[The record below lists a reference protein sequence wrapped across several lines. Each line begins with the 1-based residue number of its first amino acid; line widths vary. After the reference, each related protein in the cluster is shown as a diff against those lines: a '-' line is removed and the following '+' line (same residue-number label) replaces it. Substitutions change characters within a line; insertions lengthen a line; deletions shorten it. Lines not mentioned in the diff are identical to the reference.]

1 MPKLMRNK
9 EQRGIIWKRNVNND
23 GVNDANKSGGQNEKR
38 TATQVNKGISE
49 MNKFEVLKEMNANE
63 DSEVR
68 TLKDRMLK
76 EKEYQSKNV
85 EDEFDNEDGIAQTM
99 TGDNVIGL
107 MLKEKEYQ
115 SKNVEDEFD
124 NEDGIAQTMTGDN
137 VIGLSS
143 KRKEL
148 WRDNMRAKMIKSG
161 WPWLMTSDF
170 NVTLKNE
177 EHSNGGSRISNDM
190 QDFIDC
196 VNEAEMKD
204 LCSNGVFYTWIKSPL
219 NPHNSVLKKL
229 DRAMVNEDL
238 ILKFPDANALFLP
251 YLVSDHSPVV
261 VRFPSSYEKKKK
273 AFRFA
278 NFIAEKV
285 DFLLT
290 VATNWEVEVQ
300 GYKMYQLVKKMK
312 ALKYNL
318 NAVSWK
324 NGNLSKNVEKYRN
337 ELKIAQTNLDNHP
350 HNQDTKEK
358 EVNALKEYNEA
369 SNDEESFLFR
379 KAKVDWICWKEVTDF
394 EIKNALFDIG
404 DNQDESILLLKGIIR
419 MNVIKVLGDGK
430 STNVWFDHWS
440 SVGILSVKTKRGECN
455 PRLAFILWMAVR
467 RKLQTQDRVM
477 AWNNNNDMKC
487 PLCKMVNDSHNH
499 LFFECDYSRKIWE
512 DLKENMENRDLSNS
526 WDILVDQNARLFT
539 GEVKDDRYCA
549 QNILVDQYAGS
560 VCYNSIG
567 SILRRIMLKIV
578 VENVKLQLSSLKVE
592 KSCNVEKVAS
602 KWNVR

>member
-1 MPKLMRNK
+1 M
-9 EQRGIIWKRNVNND
+9 
-23 GVNDANKSGGQNEKR
+23 
-38 TATQVNKGISE
+38 
-49 MNKFEVLKEMNANE
+49 KEMKAKE

-68 TLKDRMLK
+68 TLKIRMLK

-124 NEDGIAQTMTGDN
+124 NEDGIAQTMTG
-137 VIGLSS
+137 S

-148 WRDNMRAKMIKSG
+148 WRDIMRAKMIKSG

-204 LCSNGVFYTWIKSPL
+204 LCSNG
-219 NPHNSVLKKL
+219 
-229 DRAMVNEDL
+229 
-238 ILKFPDANALFLP
+238 FPDANALFLP

-324 NGNLSKNVEKYRN
+324 NGNLSENVEKYRN

-379 KAKVDWICWKEVTDF
+379 KAKV
-394 EIKNALFDIG
+394 G
-404 DNQDESILLLKGIIR
+404 
-419 MNVIKVLGDGK
+419 
-430 STNVWFDHWS
+430 
-440 SVGILSVKTKRGECN
+440 
-455 PRLAFILWMAVR
+455 
-467 RKLQTQDRVM
+467 
-477 AWNNNNDMKC
+477 
-487 PLCKMVNDSHNH
+487 
-499 LFFECDYSRKIWE
+499 RKIWE

-539 GEVKDDRYCA
+539 GEVKDDR
-549 QNILVDQYAGS
+549 
-560 VCYNSIG
+560 
-567 SILRRIMLKIV
+567 IMLKIV
-578 VENVKLQLSSLKVE
+578 VENVKLQLSSLKVD